1 MNAVSKISPLLPRTD
16 SRRMVLDHSARM
28 FRERGYAET
37 SLRDIA
43 AACGMKT
50 ASLYHHFASKEELV
64 AEVLDTGV
72 ATVFSEARRRVET
85 LGPDAPPAARLA
97 AAISAHLHALLE
109 ADDYTGANIR
119 IFGHVPARVRA
130 ATMEQREK
138 YEQWWRDLLA
148 HAALQGAI
156 KPGTDL
162 RTLRLLLLGAM
173 NWSVEWHRPR
183 RGADSVGAIAQSL
196 TALVLGGV
204 FTDLQHAVPPQQ
216 KTKKQTRKGTKYG
229 RDRGPDG

>member
-1 MNAVSKISPLLPRTD
+1 MNAVSKIARSLPRTD
-16 SRRMVLDHSARM
+16 SRRMALDQAARM
-28 FRERGYAET
+28 FREHGYAET

-50 ASLYHHFASKEELV
+50 ASLYYHFASKEELV

-72 ATVFSEARRRVET
+72 ATVFAEVRRRVET
-85 LGPDAPPAARLA
+85 LGPDAPPPARLA

-130 ATMEQREK
+130 ATMGQREG

-148 HAALQGAI
+148 HAAAQGAI

-162 RTLRLLLLGAM
+162 RVVRLLLLGAM
-173 NWSVEWHRPR
+173 NWSVEWHQPR

-196 TALVLGGV
+196 TAMVLGGV
-204 FTDLQHAVPPQQ
+204 FTECS
-216 KTKKQTRKGTKYG
+216 
-229 RDRGPDG
+229 PDGAVSAQKQERSKTGKE

>member
-1 MNAVSKISPLLPRTD
+1 MNAVSKIARSLPRTD
-16 SRRMVLDHSARM
+16 SRRMALDQAARM
-28 FRERGYAET
+28 FREHGYAET

-50 ASLYHHFASKEELV
+50 ASLYYHFASKEELV
-64 AEVLDTGV
+64 AEV
-72 ATVFSEARRRVET
+72 RRRVET
-85 LGPDAPPAARLA
+85 LGPDAPPPARLA

-130 ATMEQREK
+130 ATMGQREG

-148 HAALQGAI
+148 HAAAQGAI

-162 RTLRLLLLGAM
+162 RVVRLLLLGAM
-173 NWSVEWHRPR
+173 NWSVEWHQPR

-196 TALVLGGV
+196 TAMVLGGV
-204 FTDLQHAVPPQQ
+204 FTECS
-216 KTKKQTRKGTKYG
+216 
-229 RDRGPDG
+229 PDGVVSAQKQERSKTGKG